1 MYSVSEKWTL
11 KSSMDSEFHFVFF
24 KVIVKESQ
32 IDFTINGVT
41 TPLDDTVN
49 TVLSKPATCAKAVV
63 RLYFSS

>member
-1 MYSVSEKWTL
+1 
-11 KSSMDSEFHFVFF
+11 MDSEFHFVFF
-24 KVIVKESQ
+24 KESQ

>member
-24 KVIVKESQ
+24 KESQ